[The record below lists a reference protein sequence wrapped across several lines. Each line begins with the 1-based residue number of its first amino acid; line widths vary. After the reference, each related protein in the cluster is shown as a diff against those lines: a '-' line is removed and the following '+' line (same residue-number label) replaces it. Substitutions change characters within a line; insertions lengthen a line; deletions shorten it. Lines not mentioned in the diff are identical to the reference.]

1 VKFYYIID
9 EQLGTIGTIIDVD
22 TTTINT
28 LFIVE
33 KGNEEI
39 LIPAAEDFILQV
51 NENQKEMIVA
61 LPEGLLSVGY

>member
-1 VKFYYIID
+1 MKFYYIID